1 MYTELLW
8 ISIVAFAAPL
18 VVTLAP
24 RLRVPAIVLEIV
36 GGIIIGPQ
44 VLNIVR
50 PDVHVEL
57 MSSIGLAFL
66 LFLAG
71 LEVDLDRLRGPLAS
85 LAARAFLVSIALA
98 VVVAY
103 VLNLLGTDEDPLL
116 LAIIFVATSLGVLVP
131 VLKDTGQIDTEFGQL
146 IFIAG
151 TLAEF
156 GSILLLSL
164 FFSKESSSP
173 AASLLLLAGFGLLI
187 GAGSFVMGRAWHTHW
202 LARQMARLDETSS
215 QLRVRGAVAIMF
227 AFVAM
232 ANHLGLEAILGSFVA
247 GALVRVLDRDD
258 AIVSAELRL
267 KLEAIGFGFVVP
279 FFFVATGMKLDV
291 GALFGSWSAAKE
303 IVFFFVALVVVR
315 GLPAVLYRRRF
326 GARRSY
332 VAGLMQATSLTFVVV
347 AAHVGHELGKIDS
360 ATQAALVTAGLLSVL
375 VFPALALVLS
385 DERQATVPA
394 PEFGPSLGG

>member
-131 VLKDTGQIDTEFGQL
+131 VLKDTG
-146 IFIAG
+146 
-151 TLAEF
+151 
-156 GSILLLSL
+156 
-164 FFSKESSSP
+164 
-173 AASLLLLAGFGLLI
+173 
-187 GAGSFVMGRAWHTHW
+187 
-202 LARQMARLDETSS
+202 
-215 QLRVRGAVAIMF
+215 
-227 AFVAM
+227 
-232 ANHLGLEAILGSFVA
+232 
-247 GALVRVLDRDD
+247 
-258 AIVSAELRL
+258 
-267 KLEAIGFGFVVP
+267 
-279 FFFVATGMKLDV
+279 
-291 GALFGSWSAAKE
+291 
-303 IVFFFVALVVVR
+303 
-315 GLPAVLYRRRF
+315 
-326 GARRSY
+326 
-332 VAGLMQATSLTFVVV
+332 
-347 AAHVGHELGKIDS
+347 
-360 ATQAALVTAGLLSVL
+360 
-375 VFPALALVLS
+375 
-385 DERQATVPA
+385 
-394 PEFGPSLGG
+394 

>member
-1 MYTELLW
+1 VFTELLW

-44 VLNIVR
+44 VLNVVR
-50 PDVHVEL
+50 PDVHVDL

-85 LAARAFLVSIALA
+85 LVVRAFIVSMGLA
-98 VVVAY
+98 VVAAY
-103 VLNLLGTDEDPLL
+103 LCSLLGTDEDPLL
-116 LAIIFVATSLGVLVP
+116 LAIIFVATSLGVIAP
-131 VLKDTGQIDTEFGQL
+131 VLKDTGQLRTEFGQL

-151 TLAEF
+151 SLGEF
-156 GSILLLSL
+156 APILLLSL

-173 AASLLLLAGFGLLI
+173 GVSLLLLVGFGLLI
-187 GAGSFVMGRAWHTHW
+187 AAGSFLMGRAWHSRW
-202 LARQMARLDETSS
+202 LARQMVRLDETSS
-215 QLRVRGAVAIMF
+215 QLRVRGAVAIML

-232 ANHLGLEAILGSFVA
+232 ASRLGLEAILGSFIA
-247 GALVRVLDRDD
+247 GALVRVLDRSD
-258 AIVSAELRL
+258 AVVSAELRL

-279 FFFVATGMKLDV
+279 FFFVTTGIKLDIN
-291 GALFGSWSAAKE
+291 ALFGSWSAAKE
-303 IVFFFVALVVVR
+303 IVMFFVALLVVR
-315 GLPAVLYRRRF
+315 GLPAVLYRPRF

-347 AAHVGHELGKIDS
+347 AAHVGHQLGKIDA
-360 ATQAALVTAGLLSVL
+360 ATEAALIAAGLLSVL

-385 DERQATVPA
+385 PEPEGPVPT
-394 PEFGPSLGG
+394 PEYGESLEG